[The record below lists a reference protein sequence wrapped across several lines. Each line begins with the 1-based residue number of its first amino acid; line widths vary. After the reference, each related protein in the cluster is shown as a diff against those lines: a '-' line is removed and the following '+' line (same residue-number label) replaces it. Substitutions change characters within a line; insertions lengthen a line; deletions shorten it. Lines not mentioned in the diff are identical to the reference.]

1 MRLKY
6 PYENRLSDSFG
17 TIPTITLWL
26 DVISPNGPAPFFF
39 LFDTGAD
46 VSSLPVKASKQLGI
60 DLDKCPEEQM
70 TGIEGTVVTVF
81 RSKIKI
87 LFNNKSFVVPCVLNP
102 NKEVPLLLGR
112 AGILDKFT
120 ITLNAKKKIATF
132 EEI

>member
-1 MRLKY
+1 MRLKF
-6 PYENRLSDSFG
+6 PYENRLSESFG
-17 TIPTITLWL
+17 IIPTITLWL
-26 DVISPNGPAPFFF
+26 DVLSVKGPEPFFF

-46 VSSLPVKASKQLGI
+46 VTSLPVTAAKKVGV

-70 TGIEGTVVTVF
+70 SGFEGTSITVF
-81 RSKIKI
+81 RSKVKI
-87 LFNNKSFVVPCVLNP
+87 LFNNKPFVIPCVFNP

-120 ITLNAKKKIATF
+120 ITLDAKKKIATF

>member
-6 PYENRLSDSFG
+6 PYENRLSESFG
-17 TIPTITLWL
+17 IIPTISLWL
-26 DVISPNGPAPFFF
+26 DVIAPKKLVPFFF

-46 VSSLPVKASKQLGI
+46 VSSLPVKAAKELGI
-60 DLDKCPEEQM
+60 DLNKCPEEQM
-70 TGIEGTVVTVF
+70 SGIEGTSITVF
-81 RSKIKI
+81 CSKIKI
-87 LFNNKSFVVPCVLNP
+87 LFNNKSFIIPCVFNP

-120 ITLNAKKKIATF
+120 INLDAKKRVATF